1 MAVNGTYFTTFL
13 KREIKVIMKIA
24 VIGSGISGISAAFN
38 LQGPHRVTLFEE
50 QDRLGGHTN
59 TVITEDIDRTI
70 RYIDTGFIVFNEKNY
85 PLFNEFI
92 KKLGI
97 DRNPSNMSF
106 SFHDEVNKTCYAG
119 SFGGLFPNKKKMFE
133 YRHWHTLL
141 AIYRYSKKL
150 SNGNVSASNSD
161 SISEYLRAL
170 GCPNYVIEDY
180 FLPIAAAIWSC
191 TILSASKI
199 PASTYVSFFNN
210 HGLFRVKN
218 RPSWQTISN
227 GSIRYIESFKKSFNG
242 EIRLNSKVTHIN
254 KSEESSSLT
263 INGNQSEA
271 FDRVIVATHADTAAK
286 LVKKDFPN
294 IHIILK
300 SFKYTK
306 NKVYLHTDQKFMPP
320 VKRAWASWNVIRA
333 HNSNESSATY
343 MTYYMNKLQNISS
356 KTKYFVTLNP
366 PQIPEPTK
374 TIYSTEYS
382 HPVLDK
388 TEMESFKVRQ
398 SINSHK
404 AIKFCG
410 AYTGY
415 GFHEDGFRSG
425 KEAADM
431 INAEVII

>member
-1 MAVNGTYFTTFL
+1 M
-13 KREIKVIMKIA
+13 
-24 VIGSGISGISAAFN
+24 
-38 LQGPHRVTLFEE
+38 
-50 QDRLGGHTN
+50 
-59 TVITEDIDRTI
+59 
-70 RYIDTGFIVFNEKNY
+70 
-85 PLFNEFI
+85 
-92 KKLGI
+92 
-97 DRNPSNMSF
+97 
-106 SFHDEVNKTCYAG
+106 
-119 SFGGLFPNKKKMFE
+119 
-133 YRHWHTLL
+133 
-141 AIYRYSKKL
+141 
-150 SNGNVSASNSD
+150 
-161 SISEYLRAL
+161 
-170 GCPNYVIEDY
+170 
-180 FLPIAAAIWSC
+180 
-191 TILSASKI
+191 
-199 PASTYVSFFNN
+199 
-210 HGLFRVKN
+210 
-218 RPSWQTISN
+218 
-227 GSIRYIESFKKSFNG
+227 
-242 EIRLNSKVTHIN
+242 
-254 KSEESSSLT
+254 T

-271 FDRVIVATHADTAAK
+271 FDRVIVATHADTAAN

-320 VKRAWASWNVIRA
+320 IKRAWASWNVIRA
-333 HNSNESSATY
+333 HNFNESSATY

>member
-1 MAVNGTYFTTFL
+1 
-13 KREIKVIMKIA
+13 MKIA

-38 LQGPHRVTLFEE
+38 LQGLHRVTLFEE

-59 TVITEDIDRTI
+59 TVITKDIDRTI

-85 PLFNEFI
+85 PLFNEFLE
-92 KKLGI
+92 KLGI

-106 SFHDEVNKTCYAG
+106 SFHDEVNNTCYAG
-119 SFGGLFPNKKKMFE
+119 SVGGLFPNKKKIFE

-141 AIYRYSKKL
+141 AIYKYSKKL
-150 SNGNVSASNSD
+150 SNSHISPSNSD
-161 SISEYLRAL
+161 SISEYLRML

-191 TILSASKI
+191 SILSASKI

-218 RPSWQTISN
+218 RPSWQTISD
-227 GSIRYIESFKKSFNG
+227 GSISYIESFKKSFNG
-242 EIRLNSKVTHIN
+242 RIRLNTKVTHIN
-254 KSEESSSLT
+254 KGEESSSLT

-271 FDRVIVATHADTAAK
+271 FDRVIVATHADTAAN

-306 NKVYLHTDQKFMPP
+306 NKVYLHTDRKFMPP
-320 VKRAWASWNVIRA
+320 MKRAWASWNVIRT
-333 HNSNESSATY
+333 HDSNESSATY
-343 MTYYMNKLQNISS
+343 ITYYMNKLQNICS
-356 KTKYFVTLNP
+356 KTNYFVSLNP
-366 PQIPEPTK
+366 PKIPQITK

-382 HPVLDK
+382 HPILDK
-388 TEMESFKVRQ
+388 TEKESFRVIQ

-425 KEAADM
+425 QQVADM
-431 INAEVII
+431 INAEVMI

>member
-1 MAVNGTYFTTFL
+1 M
-13 KREIKVIMKIA
+13 
-24 VIGSGISGISAAFN
+24 
-38 LQGPHRVTLFEE
+38 
-50 QDRLGGHTN
+50 
-59 TVITEDIDRTI
+59 
-70 RYIDTGFIVFNEKNY
+70 
-85 PLFNEFI
+85 
-92 KKLGI
+92 
-97 DRNPSNMSF
+97 
-106 SFHDEVNKTCYAG
+106 
-119 SFGGLFPNKKKMFE
+119 
-133 YRHWHTLL
+133 
-141 AIYRYSKKL
+141 
-150 SNGNVSASNSD
+150 
-161 SISEYLRAL
+161 
-170 GCPNYVIEDY
+170 
-180 FLPIAAAIWSC
+180 
-191 TILSASKI
+191 
-199 PASTYVSFFNN
+199 SFFNN

-218 RPSWQTISN
+218 RPSWQTISD

-356 KTKYFVTLNP
+356 KTNYFVTLNP
-366 PQIPEPTK
+366 PKIPEITK

-388 TEMESFKVRQ
+388 TEMESFKIRQ

-425 KEAADM
+425 QQVADM